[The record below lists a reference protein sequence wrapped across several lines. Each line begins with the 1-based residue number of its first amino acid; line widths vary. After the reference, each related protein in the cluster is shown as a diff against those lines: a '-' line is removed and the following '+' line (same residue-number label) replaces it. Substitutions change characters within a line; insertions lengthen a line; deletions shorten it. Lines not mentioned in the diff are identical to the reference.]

1 MPFTLA
7 AETITQNLRWSL
19 AYAWG
24 QQNPDLFPLIYV
36 LCLLVCMVIPYLLG
50 SMNFALIFSKL
61 FRNDDI
67 RKYGSGNAGMT
78 NMLRTYGKGMAV
90 ATLLC
95 DMAKGAV
102 SVILGYLFLEVD
114 GAMIGG
120 LFCILGHVFPCF
132 YKFKGGKGVATATI
146 VIMITSPFVG
156 LILLGLFVGI
166 VAVTK
171 YISLGSVMCMFLYP
185 VILWAFNGVYE
196 PGLRNA
202 ISVLIAILIIY
213 MHRSNIKR
221 LYEGKENKLSLKKHK
236 KETPKDSVQDEQKQ
250 EENK

>member
-1 MPFTLA
+1 MPFILA
-7 AETITQNLRWSL
+7 AETTTQKLRWCL
-19 AYAWG
+19 AYVWA
-24 QQNPDLFPLIYV
+24 NENTDFFPLIYI
-36 LCLLVCMVIPYLLG
+36 LCLLVCMAIPYLLG

-61 FRNDDI
+61 FRHDDI
-67 RKYGSGNAGMT
+67 RKHGSGNAGMT

-114 GAMIGG
+114 GAMIAG

-156 LILLGLFVGI
+156 LILLALFIGI
-166 VAVTK
+166 VAATK

-185 VILWAFNGVYE
+185 VILWAFNGIYE
-196 PGLRNA
+196 PGLRNI
-202 ISVLIAILIIY
+202 ISILIAVLIIF

-221 LYEGKENKLSLKKHK
+221 LYEGKENKLSLKRHK
-236 KETPKDSVQDEQKQ
+236 EATKDNSAEQKQ
-250 EENK
+250 GEEK